1 MNDPQTTS
9 ETNPAIVRCCEAL
22 ARGYQDALA
31 CPEQNETDKERETRA
46 RDAAIEGFRK
56 AMPPL
61 CGPENIRNFIA
72 CVAYG
77 MLFAVFTDAE
87 AKHLLYAAQVA
98 HSARGRTDTL
108 KPAA

>member
-1 MNDPQTTS
+1 MNDPQATT
-9 ETNPAIVRCCEAL
+9 ETNPAIVRCCDAL
-22 ARGYQDALA
+22 ARAYQDVFA
-31 CPEQNETDKERETRA
+31 CPEPNETDKDRETRA

-61 CGPENIRNFIA
+61 CGPDNIRNFIA

-77 MLFAVFTDAE
+77 MLFEVFADAE
-87 AKHLLYAAQVA
+87 SRHLLYAAQVA
-98 HSARGRTDTL
+98 NSARGRSDTL